1 MGPAGPGELLL
12 FLWFPELGVTCM
24 PVGKMVRSQLHLGRL
39 CLESA
44 FLMYGLG
51 QMRQHRAVLG
61 LAGRG
66 VPRQSKMA
74 GARDGVESRSWSV
87 ESTVD
92 GASQRG
98 RRPKQTLKLANKERL
113 GTAESVELVWL
124 SMEK

>member
-1 MGPAGPGELLL
+1 MLL

-98 RRPKQTLKLANKERL
+98 RRPKQTLKLGIRKDLAQQNL
-113 GTAESVELVWL
+113 WN
-124 SMEK
+124 